1 MFAAA
6 QNLNLLVR
14 LLLELALLGVV
25 AVAAWRGI
33 PSPAVRVAGV
43 VLLPVVIAL
52 GWVLLVH
59 GDSIPQPVRTAAQV
73 AALALG
79 IVALRRLGASTLT
92 VSAVAGLAVGN
103 AVLLAVWNQ

>member
-1 MFAAA
+1 MVATAR
-6 QNLNLLVR
+6 NLNLLVR
-14 LLLELALLGVV
+14 LLLELALLAVV
-25 AVAAWRGI
+25 AVAAWQGI
-33 PSPAVRVAGV
+33 PSTAVRVAGV
-43 VLLPVVIAL
+43 VLLPTVIAL

-79 IVALRRLGASTLT
+79 IVAMMRLGASTLT

-103 AVLLAVWNQ
+103 AVLLDVWNQ